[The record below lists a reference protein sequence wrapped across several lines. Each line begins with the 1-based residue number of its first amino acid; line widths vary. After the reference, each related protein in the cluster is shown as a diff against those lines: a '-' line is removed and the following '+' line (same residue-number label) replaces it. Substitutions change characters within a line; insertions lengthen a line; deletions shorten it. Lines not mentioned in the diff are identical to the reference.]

1 MHLEMVRCG
10 TALYGH
16 YPSPV
21 TSRSVLLRP
30 AMTLKSRVGR
40 IRTLPPGSSVSYGRT
55 YTTARPTTIALV
67 PIGFGDGLNRQLS
80 NKGLVL
86 IRGKRAPIVGRV
98 CMDQC
103 IVDVSGIP
111 EVQQDDEV
119 VLFGRQNGAEITAEE
134 VASLMDSINYVV
146 LAAISARVP
155 RVYLKGGEVIEVQT
169 LSGE

>member
-1 MHLEMVRCG
+1 
-10 TALYGH
+10 
-16 YPSPV
+16 
-21 TSRSVLLRP
+21 
-30 AMTLKSRVGR
+30 
-40 IRTLPPGSSVSYGRT
+40 
-55 YTTARPTTIALV
+55 
-67 PIGFGDGLNRQLS
+67 
-80 NKGLVL
+80 
-86 IRGKRAPIVGRV
+86 
-98 CMDQC
+98 MDQC